1 MYYYKIAEV
10 ILKSEYRLPSF
21 EAFSCDVTKEDIVLE
36 RTAELPPP
44 AKDFVS
50 GSIIHRRIKDGW
62 FFHDKSTDRVGV
74 FVSSDYTNL
83 KVLGIPGDTVTGII
97 EWYVRIAVECML
109 ALRGYVSIHA
119 AAVEVSGEAFAF
131 TGPSGLGKSTRAN
144 AWINELDAKLI
155 NGDRPLINVRCSE
168 LYGVPWDG
176 KEQCFRNVHYS
187 LKAICDIRRSES
199 VYVRNMSFSQR
210 RKLLMRQCFLPMWDT
225 ETASVQMANISRLAA
240 GINIVRVFCG
250 PFETDA
256 RALYNA
262 LQENNYLKEEK
273 DMKAKQGFIL
283 RNVADE
289 NMLMPTGDMIGQFN
303 GSVIMNEVSA
313 FIWEKLQNPI
323 SKADLLQAVLDEFE
337 VEKAEAETDLDAL
350 IAKFKEYDIIEDD

>member
-21 EAFSCDVTKEDIVLE
+21 EAFSSEANKEDIVLKG
-36 RTAELPPP
+36 TAELPPLGN
-44 AKDFVS
+44 DYVS
-50 GSIIHRRIKDGW
+50 GSIVHRRIKDGW
-62 FFHDKSTDRVGV
+62 FFHERSTDRVGV
-74 FVSSDYTNL
+74 YVSLDYTCI
-83 KVLGIPGDTVTGII
+83 KILGVPGDTITGII

-109 ALRGYVSIHA
+109 ALQGYVSIHA
-119 AAVEVSGEAFAF
+119 AAVEVSEEAFAF

-144 AWINELDAKLI
+144 AWIKELDAMLI
-155 NGDRPLINVRCSE
+155 NGDRPLIDVRRCE

-250 PFETDA
+250 PFEADA
-256 RALYNA
+256 RALYTA
-262 LQENNYLKEEK
+262 LQEENYLKEEK
-273 DMKAKQGFIL
+273 DMKVKQGFIL

-289 NMLMPTGDMIGQFN
+289 HILMPTGNMIGQFN
-303 GSVIMNEVSA
+303 GSVIMNDVSA

-323 SKADLLQAVLDEFE
+323 SKVDLLQAILDEFE
-337 VEKAEAETDLDAL
+337 VGKAEAETDLDEL
-350 IAKFKEYDIIEDD
+350 IIKLKEYNIIEDD